1 MMLKIDKEK
10 AKRWGFL
17 IFIIIPVLIYFPYY
31 LKGEIPGNTDLV
43 QFFSSRIQF
52 AQNLLGGEIMEWNR
66 YLAGGMP
73 QAMNGYIPNILL
85 SLFPLK
91 QYIYLF
97 FVFHLFIGSFFFYLY
112 MKENGCSYRVSMVMG
127 IIYECSIQIN
137 GLRKTHAT
145 VIVSICLFPV
155 IMFLVKRFFNTRKSW
170 WLYLSAVVAAMQ
182 AMNMQQ
188 YSVYADL
195 ILFIYIVIFCIHEK
209 FGLWDLI
216 KKGAA
221 WLAI

>member
-1 MMLKIDKEK
+1 MILKIDKEK

-17 IFIIIPVLIYFPYY
+17 IFIIIPVLIYIPYY

-52 AQNLLGGEIMEWNR
+52 AQSLLNGEIMEWNR

-97 FVFHLFIGSFFFYLY
+97 FSSH
-112 MKENGCSYRVSMVMG
+112 
-127 IIYECSIQIN
+127 
-137 GLRKTHAT
+137 
-145 VIVSICLFPV
+145 
-155 IMFLVKRFFNTRKSW
+155 
-170 WLYLSAVVAAMQ
+170 
-182 AMNMQQ
+182 
-188 YSVYADL
+188 
-195 ILFIYIVIFCIHEK
+195 
-209 FGLWDLI
+209 
-216 KKGAA
+216 
-221 WLAI
+221 